1 MSMAATATL
10 IDVEIAA
17 VKNGEMF
24 APADVSGPYASSKI
38 NNCFAVVLRG
48 VALRSTQT
56 FPLYHFPVVL
66 PSLVHSM

>member
-24 APADVSGPYASSKI
+24 APADVSGQS
-38 NNCFAVVLRG
+38 AVFKN
-48 VALRSTQT
+48 Q
-56 FPLYHFPVVL
+56 
-66 PSLVHSM
+66 

>member
-10 IDVEIAA
+10 IDVEIPA

-38 NNCFAVVLRG
+38 NNCFADVL
-48 VALRSTQT
+48 
-56 FPLYHFPVVL
+56 
-66 PSLVHSM
+66 